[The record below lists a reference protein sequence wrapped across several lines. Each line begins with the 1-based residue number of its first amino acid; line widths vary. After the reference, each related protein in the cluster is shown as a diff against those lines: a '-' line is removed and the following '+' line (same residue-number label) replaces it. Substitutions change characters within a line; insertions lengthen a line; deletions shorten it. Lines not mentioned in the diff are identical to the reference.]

1 MANLSQLVHV
11 DCSLSIHAALH
22 DVGELLLVRE
32 SLPALTDK
40 GLSLLAFLLREHLL
54 DDGHFFSAIEPICG
68 QELEFA
74 RGLDGLVVTA
84 ELDAVDLFP
93 KLVDAV
99 LHLFYLLEV
108 VLLTLVC

>member
-1 MANLSQLVHV
+1 MADLGELVHV
-11 DCSLSIHAALH
+11 NGSLSIHATLH
-22 DVGELLLVRE
+22 DVGEFLLVRE
-32 SLPALTDK
+32 SLPALADE
-40 GLSLLAFLLREHLL
+40 GLPLLAFFLREHLL

-74 RGLDGLVVTA
+74 CGLDGLVITA
-84 ELDAVDLFP
+84 ELDTVDLFP